1 MRRIVSVLLLAV
13 IAAVIALGCS
23 RQPPPHVGEWQAK
36 SFRDTKTFIADG
48 IIHFLE
54 DGNVQITYGGFPP
67 LVSEGK
73 YKFDYSKDPVQL
85 DIDWTGDNTLLRI
98 HGIVRFVGDKKEQM
112 QILFSTKSR
121 PSKFRPTRIW
131 RPATKTAPAISRARK
146 PTRIGSSKSY

>member
-1 MRRIVSVLLLAV
+1 MRRILLA
-13 IAAVIALGCS
+13 IASLAVALTLGCS

-36 SFRDTKTFIADG
+36 SFRDTKAFVADG
-48 IIHFLE
+48 IFYFLE

-98 HGIVRFVGDKKEQM
+98 YGIVRFVGDKKEQM

-121 PSKFRPTRIW
+121 PSNFQEEAASFW
-131 RPATKTAPAISRARK
+131 LTKK
-146 PTRIGSSKSY
+146 VKK